1 MLQCILSKRQ
11 GAGVSKPVFI
21 SYAKDDKHWAEQV
34 CTQLEDAGIGC
45 WIAPRDIAPG
55 VTWPAAITEAIRQC
69 RAMIIIFSTHAN
81 QSPHMAREVEVAD
94 SRHVPIIPVR
104 VEEIEPAGDMEY
116 FLGNRQWFDLQRGML
131 ERRIAGLPEAI
142 SALIA
147 GTGEG
152 AQVAAPVP
160 RKVATRRSGRRWWL
174 VVSAGATIAAAI
186 LALVIWSNK
195 PKPAAA
201 QAQISTKGNP
211 PAASSGDSVTATSK
225 APDTAPA
232 TSPETKPSPRRTPV
246 SSVPSTASP
255 AAASAKMEA
264 SPPPPLLTTPTDG
277 SPGLSGQWQAV
288 VKYSWGDSHKEVF
301 SFKVDQNDLY
311 GTASYVGGTRGILDG
326 KIEGNRISFTT
337 KSMTMLGDKTYEE
350 KHVYKGHLTG
360 DTIDFVLQTDSGYD
374 SRAPEMFTASRV
386 AAGKP

>member
-1 MLQCILSKRQ
+1 
-11 GAGVSKPVFI
+11 VSKPVFI
-21 SYAKDDKHWAEQV
+21 SYAKDDKSWADQV
-34 CTQLEDAGIGC
+34 CAQLEEAGIGC

-104 VEEIEPAGDMEY
+104 VEEVEPAGDMEY

-147 GTGEG
+147 GSSGG
-152 AQVAAPVP
+152 APAALAP
-160 RKVATRRSGRRWWL
+160 RKESKAGSGRGW
-174 VVSAGATIAAAI
+174 VYGAAAGVIVVGAI
-186 LALVIWSNK
+186 LVFAWPTK
-195 PKPAAA
+195 PKPAASSAQVSPPVVSKPAESGGAVPQQPPKALELASTNSPAVKSPARALERPVTAARPLPALTAKVELPTPAATPAVDA
-201 QAQISTKGNP
+201 QAGF
-211 PAASSGDSVTATSK
+211 AG
-225 APDTAPA
+225 
-232 TSPETKPSPRRTPV
+232 R
-246 SSVPSTASP
+246 
-255 AAASAKMEA
+255 
-264 SPPPPLLTTPTDG
+264 
-277 SPGLSGQWQAV
+277 WQAL
-288 VKYSWGDSHKEVF
+288 VKYSWGDSHAEMF
-301 SFKVDQNDLY
+301 SFKVDQNEVY
-311 GTASYVGGTRGILDG
+311 GTASYVGGARGILDG

-360 DTIDFVLQTDSGYD
+360 ETIDFILQTESGYD
-374 SRAPEMFTASRV
+374 SRAPEMFTAGR
-386 AAGKP
+386 AKTEKP